1 MSPQD
6 FENQVR
12 NNLNNL
18 SVVTPEI
25 IRKVINLTLEIQG
38 SEAPQYSD
46 REQFVE
52 LIARSIE
59 EKLDIC
65 MPDATVIQLPF
76 KEWLG
81 ERKASQADLYF
92 WDRYRNSLLQ
102 DGFGKEIVGT
112 IGRDTDKIVGLLE
125 DPAKSGA
132 WKRRGLVVGHVQ
144 SGKTANYNGV
154 VCKSADYGYKII
166 ILLAGVH
173 NNLRSQTQ
181 QRVEEA
187 FIGVD
192 TDKKDR
198 NLPLKE
204 CKTGA
209 GKLADEMRIPFS
221 LTSRE
226 HDFRKNSA
234 KAATFSLNAV
244 KEPIIL
250 VIKKQTSVLKNLIEW
265 LNSLNETTQGKI
277 RNVPLLLIDDEADNA
292 SVNVANGDSPTR
304 INGQIRALLAM
315 FEQSSYLGYTATP
328 FANIFIDPE
337 TKHEMFED
345 DLFPKDFIVS
355 LEAPDNYVSAARMF
369 GEDGDLAHLILPVSD
384 HLESFPERHKIDHKI
399 GRLPES
405 LMEAARRF
413 VLGRAVRILRGRG
426 QDHASMLVN
435 VSRFNS
441 VQQQVASYL
450 TDYLEELRNSVR
462 YHAALTDAQAL
473 QDPGMW
479 NLHETWGLMS
489 PTQGED
495 WEQVKPN
502 LLAAIGSVVVR
513 TINNKSP
520 DKLDYKNHK
529 ENGLHV
535 IAVGGLSLSRGFTL
549 EGLMVSYFIRNSIMY
564 DTLLQMGRWFGYRD
578 GYVDLCSLY
587 MTDEAQSWYA
597 HISSAIDELRA
608 EFRLMEK
615 QGRSP
620 AEFGLK
626 VRTHPQSLIVTAR
639 NKMKSG
645 RKVVHSVTLNGR
657 LIETAYLKSS
667 PAVLTQNRD
676 QLKEMVAALES
687 RESHELSRTNYLW
700 KEVPAELVT
709 QFISRFQN
717 HDDASAI
724 TQSMPVLDFIRS
736 DPERYGVWDVCL
748 YSLRNGAKVNVGPVE
763 VIQQERGCV
772 ELAGCYQVSGKKMR
786 VASRGAEIVGLT
798 PLEIAN
804 AEEAGEE
811 LGFPNVPDYIYRQ
824 QRSRPLLMLHLLDLR
839 RQGSEDPLA
848 SEVCAWGISF
858 PGLKGGG
865 NGKEVEYMVNT
876 VWWSEQHKEEVEEL
890 EEVESE

>member
-1 MSPQD
+1 MSPMD

-18 SVVTPEI
+18 SIVTPEI

-38 SEAPQYSD
+38 SEVPQYSD
-46 REQFVE
+46 KEKFVE
-52 LIARSIE
+52 QIARSIE
-59 EKLDIC
+59 EKLDLT
-65 MPDATVIQLPF
+65 MPDAKVIKLDF
-76 KEWLG
+76 KEWLT

-92 WDRYRNSLLQ
+92 WDRYRKSLLQ
-102 DGFGKEIVGT
+102 DGFGREIVGT

-125 DPAKSGA
+125 DPTKSGA

-154 VCKSADYGYKII
+154 ISKSADYGYKII

-209 GKLADEMRIPFS
+209 GKLGDIMRVPFS

-234 KAATFSLNAV
+234 KVATFSLNAV
-244 KEPIIL
+244 KEPVVL
-250 VIKKQTSVLKNLIEW
+250 VIKKQTSVLKNLVEW
-265 LNSLNETTQGKI
+265 LNSLNETPQGKI
-277 RNVPLLLIDDEADNA
+277 RNTPMLLIDDEADNA
-292 SVNVANGDSPTR
+292 SVNVSNGDNPTR
-304 INGQIRALLAM
+304 INSQIRALLAL

-337 TKHEMFED
+337 TTHQMFED

-369 GEDGDLAHLILPVSD
+369 GEDGDLTHLIVPVSD
-384 HLESFPERHKIDHKI
+384 HLVSFPERHKIDHKI
-399 GRLPES
+399 GQLPES
-405 LMEAARRF
+405 LMEATRKF

-450 TDYLEELRNSVR
+450 TDYLEELRNSVKF
-462 YHAALTDAQAL
+462 HAALMDSEAMR
-473 QDPGMW
+473 DPGMRDI
-479 NLHETWGLMS
+479 HESWRQMGTN
-489 PTQGED
+489 QGED

-502 LLAAIGSVVVR
+502 LLAAIGTVVVR

-520 DKLDYKNHK
+520 DRLDYKNHK
-529 ENGLHV
+529 DNGLHV

-597 HISSAIDELRA
+597 HISSAIDELRS
-608 EFRLMEK
+608 EFSLMEK
-615 QGRSP
+615 QSRRP
-620 AEFGLK
+620 DEFGLK

-639 NKMKSG
+639 NKMKTG
-645 RKVVHSVTLNGR
+645 KKVVYKVALDGR
-657 LIETAYLKSS
+657 LIETTYLKSS
-667 PAVLTQNRD
+667 AINDNMEYLSALVSS
-676 QLKEMVAALES
+676 LES
-687 RESHELSRTNYLW
+687 VKAHTLSGANYLW
-700 KEVPAELVT
+700 KSIPAELVT
-709 QFISRFQN
+709 QFISRFRN
-717 HDDASAI
+717 HDDAGTIS
-724 TQSMPVLDFIRS
+724 QSGPVLSFIQS
-736 DPERYGVWDVCL
+736 DMERFGEWDVCL
-748 YSLRNGAKVNVGPVE
+748 YSLKSGNVADVGPLK
-763 VIQQERGCV
+763 IIKQERGCQKIN
-772 ELAGCYQVSGKKMR
+772 GGYKVSGKNMR
-786 VASRGAEIVGLT
+786 VASRGAESAGLSQE
-798 PLEIAN
+798 LKDEARKIS
-804 AEEAGEE
+804 EEKGHA
-811 LGFPNVPDYIYRQ
+811 NVPDLIYREL
-824 QRSRPLLMLHLLDLR
+824 RSRPLLMLHVLDLFE
-839 RQGSEDPLA
+839 QASGNSLA
-848 SEVCAWGISF
+848 SNVCAWGISF
-858 PGLKGGG
+858 PGLKGK
-865 NGKEVEYMVNT
+865 GKGTEVEYLVNT
-876 VWWSEQHKEEVEEL
+876 VWWSEQHREEIEEL
-890 EEVESE
+890 EEVDNE